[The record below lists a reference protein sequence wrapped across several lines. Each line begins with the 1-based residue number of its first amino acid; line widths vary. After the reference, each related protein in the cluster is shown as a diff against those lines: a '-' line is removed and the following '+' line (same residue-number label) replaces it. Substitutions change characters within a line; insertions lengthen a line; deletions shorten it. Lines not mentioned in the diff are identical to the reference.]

1 MRAKLRYDVEEI
13 SSKIKNRKI
22 TKKIFKRVILII
34 LIILFVVNLIL
45 SFEENTHILGFYM
58 FNIVSESME
67 PTFFKDDLVVVKKI
81 EVSNLQKGDIITF
94 RQEDRIISHRIV
106 KIIIEKGKMKF
117 ITKGDNNEVQDKDSI
132 EINNIYGK
140 VVFSIPKIG
149 KLIHYIQNSRGFI
162 NIFIFVIIVFV
173 LVSLKDNQR
182 NNRKIKRK
190 KYEIKKLRDNYNV

>member
-45 SFEENTHILGFYM
+45 YFEENTHILGFYM

>member
-1 MRAKLRYDVEEI
+1 MRYDVEEI